1 MKNSGL
7 FPRPH
12 FTPELRQA
20 LEAARA
26 ETLQVLFV
34 ALRWVAIITA
44 LTYLPIA
51 YFQNAWGSFALY
63 AGLALALLLLS
74 LLTRLSYRW
83 RAGVF
88 IAIVYLTAVTSL
100 ATAGLTGAGRLF
112 LLTVTVVATVLFG
125 TRWGLGVGTVSI
137 LTWLGFAG
145 LFAGLGFTPSAPTQ
159 SAQWLD
165 WLNATASLILTMVA
179 LILPQRQFLET
190 QAFALATSQQK
201 AELERAQKELSQQT
215 TELAAASRQLGDANR
230 RLRTQ
235 SQALER
241 RAGQLS
247 VSAEV
252 ARVAAT
258 LHDLPELLDT
268 TVKLISER
276 FGFYHAGIFLLDE
289 FGEWA
294 VLRAANSSG
303 GQRMLARNH
312 RLRVGQQGIVGFVTA
327 TGQPR
332 IALNVGEDVVHFRN
346 PDLPETQSEM
356 AVPLRR
362 RTGIIGALDVQSKE
376 VNAFTDDDIAT
387 IQTLADQLAVAIDNA
402 QLFQETQRNIE
413 ELRLLQREARQSP
426 ELPGAVQP
434 QAYRYD
440 GVDTAPMAADD
451 WHAGEITVPIR
462 VGGDTLGEI
471 ALYRE
476 GLPIAANERQLAQS
490 VAERMGLA
498 LENARLFF
506 EARNSAQRM
515 AALSEAALELTGPQ
529 FNLPDL
535 LNLIARRARQL
546 LRADSADLWVPV
558 GAGTGEQIELRASYP
573 VLNNASLLGRRLRR
587 GQGLAGRTFEGGQTT
602 IVDDYQT
609 DPGTSTALAVPMIW
623 QNSTLG
629 VLTVS
634 RLQPEWRYTTE
645 DETLARLFAA
655 AAASALSNARLL
667 EETRQQIQEL
677 EAINRIAAITRS
689 QVDLYTMLR
698 QVGDEVL
705 KTFGVSSG
713 YIALYDRETNMVEF
727 PYDMDDGTPLPTPPE
742 PLAGGLTAHIIRESQ
757 PLLINQDTLERA
769 EALGVI
775 QEGLP
780 ALSYLGVPM
789 LVGDEVT
796 GVISVQSPS
805 QEGLF
810 TENDIRLLTII
821 ASNLGVAIENAR
833 LFQQTQNAL
842 ADTEALYQASAE
854 LNKSANLQELLANL
868 RRYTLLRDAH
878 TVLLHVFE
886 QPWTNQHT
894 PEWSEILARWSDGDT
909 ETPTRRIPLAPWMT
923 RHFKT
928 VEPVIFSDLANDP
941 RLDEN
946 SRTIYRVRYGGQSAV
961 FVPLVVSGE
970 WLGYIGAFANELRT
984 VDEADQRRLLS
995 LTQQAAVLTE
1005 NFRSVT
1011 VIERRAEQLAALNR
1025 VTEAAATTLDLKQAL
1040 QTISQELAE
1049 TFNARNAGIALLNK
1063 GQNEL
1068 TVIAEYNT
1076 QPEDTSALGQLIP
1089 VAGNASTERVFET
1102 RRALVIP
1109 NPQTNPLTASLQPL
1123 MTQRSVECL
1132 LIVPL
1137 VVRGEVLGTIG
1148 IDSDQ
1153 PGRVFSDAEVT
1164 LAETMAGQISTA
1176 IENTRLF
1183 QQTQTALAE
1192 TETLYRSSTDLNQAR
1207 RLDEILVNLRQH
1219 ASVLQSTEA
1228 LLINYFNVPWT
1239 DEQTPQVT
1247 EVVAADGLASAEVG
1261 GRFPVEAWVQSI
1273 LQPDQLTLIANITS
1287 DAHLD
1292 ERTRQMYV
1300 ERYQAASVLFV
1311 PLVVS
1316 GEWLG
1321 YLNAISAQPFVLE
1334 EADERRLMSLAQQAA
1349 VLVENFRNASL
1360 LERRAEQLI
1369 TAAEVSRIA
1378 TSLLNENQLGQR
1390 AVELIRERFNLYY
1403 VALFLVE
1410 EGGQWAVLKHVSG
1423 GSGDAAQVLLR
1434 LGHQLEVGGQSMI
1447 GWAIANRQPRVAK
1460 DVAEERVR
1468 FANPLTPDTQ
1478 SEMALPLVIG
1488 DQAIGAFSIQST
1500 QRNAFSESDIAVLQ
1514 TMADQVAASIQ
1525 NARLYGRVSVQEFNA
1540 RALAE
1545 IAQAVSGKLDEQEV
1559 WATLANK
1566 LLEIYKAEAVRV
1578 YGWQRDAHQL
1588 TTRAVALAEEAPEE
1602 VIEPVLGQTLHAK
1615 DEPELARVAYSRAA
1629 KVRRLAL
1636 VGEREVRESVATPV
1650 MIENAVDS
1658 IVEIIRRGDLP
1669 GLNPEDLTLLEAAA
1683 AATASAVQITR
1694 LYTLQL
1700 ETAERLQEV
1709 DRLKSQFLANMSH
1722 ELRTPLNSII
1732 GFSRVIL
1739 KGIDGPIN
1747 ETQQQDLTSIY
1758 NSGQHLLGLIND
1770 ILDLSRIEAGKM
1782 ELTLDEV
1789 RLPDIV
1795 DGVLSTTRGLVRDKN
1810 IQLFKHLPENLPT
1823 VHADGTRVRQ
1833 VLLNLLSNAAKFT
1846 EQGSITVAAHI
1857 LEGESGPMVELSVTD
1872 SGTGITPKDQLQL
1885 FERFSQV
1892 DGSPTRKAGGTGLG
1906 LHISRQLVELHGGQ
1920 IGVKS
1925 EGLHGQ
1931 GATFFFTLPV
1941 YVHPE
1946 VPPGPE
1952 PAEPETPFSARSA
1965 PTHPPRVLVIE
1976 DQAGLLNLYRR
1987 YLEPNGYQLLSAQAN
2002 LGAVSHA
2009 AEANPDA
2016 ILLDIVMPGQDS
2028 WEVLRQLKH
2037 SPQTQAIPVIMCTIT
2052 DERERAKQLGAAD
2065 YLIKPIL
2072 ETDLTRALERV
2083 LNRKHNGTNGTH

>member
-1 MKNSGL
+1 MSSKDSGL

-12 FTPELRQA
+12 FTPELRTA
-20 LEAARA
+20 LENARA
-26 ETLQVLFV
+26 ETLQMLFA

-51 YFQNAWGSFALY
+51 YFNDTWGSFALY
-63 AGLALALLLLS
+63 AGLALALMLLS
-74 LLTRLSYRW
+74 LLKRLPFRW
-83 RAGVF
+83 RASFFVG
-88 IAIVYLTAVTSL
+88 IIYLTAATSL
-100 ATAGLTGAGRLF
+100 ATAGLTGAGRIF
-112 LLTVTVVATVLFG
+112 LLTATVVATVLFG
-125 TRWGLGVGTVSI
+125 TRWGVSVGIVSM
-137 LTWLGFAG
+137 LTWLGFAT
-145 LFAGLGFTPSAPTQ
+145 LFVGLGFVPSAPTQ
-159 SAQWLD
+159 SAAWLD

-201 AELERAQKELSQQT
+201 ADLEKTQVALSQQT
-215 TELAAASRQLGDANR
+215 TQLAAASRQLEDANR
-230 RLRTQ
+230 RLRNQT
-235 SQALER
+235 QALER
-241 RAGQLS
+241 RAEQLS

-252 ARVAAT
+252 ARVATT

-268 TVKLISER
+268 AVKLISER

-294 VLRAANSSG
+294 VLRAANSEG
-303 GQRMLARNH
+303 GQRMLMRNH

-327 TGQPR
+327 SGQPR
-332 IALNVGEDVVHFRN
+332 IALNVGEDTVHFRN

-376 VNAFTDDDIAT
+376 TNAFTDEDIAT

-402 QLFQETQRNIE
+402 QLFRETQRNIE
-413 ELRLLQREARQSP
+413 ELQLLQREARQSP

-440 GVDTAPMAADD
+440 GVDTAPIAADD
-451 WHAGEITVPIR
+451 WHTGDASVPIR
-462 VGGDTLGEI
+462 VGGDTLGVI
-471 ALYRE
+471 SLKRE
-476 GLPIAANERQLAQS
+476 GLPIAPNERQLAQS

-529 FNLPDL
+529 FNLLDL
-535 LNLIARRARQL
+535 LSLIARRARQL

-558 GAGTGEQIELRASYP
+558 NNGEQIELRATYP
-573 VLNNASLLGRRLRR
+573 LLGNDTLLGRRLRR
-587 GQGLAGRTFEGGQTT
+587 GQGLAGRTFESGQPA

-609 DPGTSTALAVPMIW
+609 EPGTSTALAVPMMW

-634 RLQPEWRYTTE
+634 RLQPEWRYTQE
-645 DETLARLFAA
+645 DETLARLFSA

-705 KTFGVSSG
+705 RIFGVNSG
-713 YIALYDRETNMVEF
+713 YIALYDKETNIIEF
-727 PYDMDDGTPLPTPPE
+727 PYDMDEGTPLPTPPE
-742 PLAGGLTAHIIRESQ
+742 PLTGGLTAHIIKERQ
-757 PLLINQDTLERA
+757 PLLINQDTMHRA
-769 EALGVI
+769 TELGVI
-775 QEGLP
+775 QDGQP
-780 ALSYLGVPM
+780 MLSYLGVPM
-789 LVGDEVT
+789 MVGEDVT
-796 GVISVQSPS
+796 GVISVQSPAR
-805 QEGLF
+805 EGLF
-810 TENDIRLLTII
+810 NADDIRLLTII

-854 LNKSANLQELLANL
+854 LNKSASLQELLSNL

-878 TVLLHVFE
+878 TVLLHVFD
-886 QPWTNQHT
+886 QPWTSHHT
-894 PEWSEILARWSDGDT
+894 PEWSEIVARWSDGDT
-909 ETPTRRIPLAPWMT
+909 ETPLRRTPLAGWMP
-923 RHFKT
+923 RHFSAT
-928 VEPVIFSDLANDP
+928 APVIFTDLANDTY
-941 RLDEN
+941 LDEN

-970 WLGYIGAFANELRT
+970 WMGFVSAFATELRT

-995 LTQQAAVLTE
+995 LAQQAAVLME

-1025 VTEAAATTLDLKQAL
+1025 VTEAAATTLDLKQAF
-1040 QTISQELAE
+1040 QTISQELVEA
-1049 TFNARNAGIALLNK
+1049 FNARHAGIALVNAQ
-1063 GQNEL
+1063 GTGL
-1068 TVIAEYNT
+1068 TVAAEYNT
-1076 QPEDTSALGQLIP
+1076 RPEDGTSLGHNIP
-1089 VAGNASTERVFET
+1089 ITGNPSTERVFET
-1102 RRALVIP
+1102 HRALVIP
-1109 NPQTNPLTASLQPL
+1109 NPQTNPLTLAVHEL
-1123 MTQRSVECL
+1123 MRQRSIECL

-1137 VVRGEVLGTIG
+1137 LVRGEVIGTIG
-1148 IDSDQ
+1148 VDSDQ

-1176 IENTRLF
+1176 VENSRLF
-1183 QQTQTALAE
+1183 EQTQAALAE
-1192 TETLYRSSTDLNQAR
+1192 TETLYRASTDLNRAR
-1207 RLDEILVNLRQH
+1207 RLDEILTNLRMH
-1219 ASVLQSTEA
+1219 SSLETAEA
-1228 LLINYFNVPWT
+1228 LLIYYFNQPWV
-1239 DEQTPQVT
+1239 EGRPPQTV
-1247 EVVAADGLASAEVG
+1247 EMVAADGNARGLMGTRA
-1261 GRFPVEAWVQSI
+1261 PVEAWMQTLLHPDRLTYVQEVETDTR
-1273 LQPDQLTLIANITS
+1273 LS
-1287 DAHLD
+1287 DDA
-1292 ERTRQMYV
+1292 RWA
-1300 ERYQAASVLFV
+1300 YQHTHQAKSLLFV

-1316 GEWLG
+1316 GEWVG
-1321 YLNAISAQPFVLE
+1321 YLNATSAKPLAMGDE
-1334 EADERRLMSLAQQAA
+1334 DERRLMTLAQQAA

-1360 LERRAEQLI
+1360 LERRAGQLT

-1378 TSLLNENQLGQR
+1378 TALLDERELGQR

-1410 EGGQWAVLKHVSG
+1410 ETGQWAVLRHVSG

-1434 LGHQLEVGGQSMI
+1434 LGHQLEIGGQSMI
-1447 GWAIANRQPRVAK
+1447 GWAVANRQPRIAK

-1478 SEMALPLVIG
+1478 SEMALPLIVG
-1488 DQAIGAFSIQST
+1488 DRAIGAFSIQST
-1500 QRNAFSESDIAVLQ
+1500 ERNAFSESDIAVLQ

-1525 NARLYGRVSVQEFNA
+1525 NARLYGRVSTQEFNA

-1545 IAQAVSGKLDEQEV
+1545 ITQAVSGKLDEQEV
-1559 WATLANK
+1559 WDTLAAK
-1566 LLEIYKAEAVRV
+1566 LLDIYKAEGVRI
-1578 YGWQRDAHQL
+1578 YGWPRDSRQL
-1588 TTRAVALAEEAPEE
+1588 ITRAVALAEDAPEE
-1602 VIEPVLGQTLHAK
+1602 ILEPTAGQILNTEDQA
-1615 DEPELARVAYSRAA
+1615 ELVNMVYQRAT

-1636 VGEREVRESVATPV
+1636 VGEQEVRESAATPV
-1650 MIENAVDS
+1650 LIENAVDS
-1658 IVEIIRRGDLP
+1658 IVEVIHRGPLQ
-1669 GLNPEDLTLLEAAA
+1669 GLGADDVRLLEAAA
-1683 AATASAVQITR
+1683 TATASAVQITR

-1747 ETQQQDLTSIY
+1747 DTQQQDLTSIY

-1789 RLPDIV
+1789 RLPEIV

-1810 IQLFKHLPENLPT
+1810 IQLFKQLPEDLPT
-1823 VHADGTRVRQ
+1823 VQADGTRVRQ

-1846 EQGSITVAAHI
+1846 DQGSITVAARV
-1857 LEGESGPMVELSVTD
+1857 LENKAGQWVELTVTD
-1872 SGTGITPKDQLQL
+1872 TGTGIAPKDQAQL

-1906 LHISRQLVELHGGQ
+1906 LNISRQLVEMHGGE
-1920 IGVKS
+1920 IHVKS
-1925 EGLHGQ
+1925 DGIHGH
-1931 GATFFFTLPV
+1931 GATFSFTLPV
-1941 YVHPE
+1941 YQRPTAPEPELLPETLPTLLAPE
-1946 VPPGPE
+1946 VPQ
-1952 PAEPETPFSARSA
+1952 T
-1965 PTHPPRVLVIE
+1965 PRVLVIE

-1987 YLEPNGYQLLSAQAN
+1987 YLEPNGYELLSTHASS
-2002 LGAVSHA
+2002 GAVSHA
-2009 AEANPDA
+2009 AATNPDA
-2016 ILLDIVMPGQDS
+2016 ILLDMVMPGQDS

-2037 SPQTQAIPVIMCTIT
+2037 TPQTQAIPVIMCTIT

-2083 LNRKHNGTNGTH
+2083 LGRKSNGTNGMH